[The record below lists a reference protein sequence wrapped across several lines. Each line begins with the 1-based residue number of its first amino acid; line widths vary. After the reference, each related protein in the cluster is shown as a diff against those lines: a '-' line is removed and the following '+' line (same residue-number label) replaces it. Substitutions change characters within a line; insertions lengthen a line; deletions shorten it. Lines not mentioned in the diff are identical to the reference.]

1 MRGGKVVLETKNGLI
16 YEPTSSVNKS
26 IFEWLKKHQ
35 ATLEGSRAYE
45 DMKEIYE
52 TLEYDFGQKE
62 KLVG

>member
-1 MRGGKVVLETKNGLI
+1 MLETKSGVI
-16 YEPTSSVNKS
+16 YGPTTNVTAS

-52 TLEYDFGQKE
+52 TLEFDFGQKE
-62 KLVG
+62 RLVG